1 MCTAAPKPRLTPC
14 FFAQR
19 GAFSATQRAACFG
32 SKAVQFSCLGAA
44 TSAAGQALT
53 KGLVGARRRLQPG
66 GGSDDVQLAPILPT
80 SCAYAAF
87 MGASSNTRYQ
97 LVNTFEALALPAFP
111 APTRNVVSAAVR
123 TGNNFIGSS
132 NWIWW
137 AKRCGLQ

>member
-1 MCTAAPKPRLTPC
+1 MTDSAWLFVPPICKA
-14 FFAQR
+14 
-19 GAFSATQRAACFG
+19 GA
-32 SKAVQFSCLGAA
+32 GAG
-44 TSAAGQALT
+44 AGCKIVVLPGGCDAF
-53 KGLVGARRRLQPG
+53 VDPPPG